1 MYQYMKQLKL
11 FFLSLF
17 AIVSLVACDS
27 AKTSD
32 QILTE
37 CGSGVVM
44 VANQFY
50 YKITLPT
57 GKVWYFTGFDADGD
71 LENWTMDLAEIQKN
85 KKMITGTGFL
95 ISKDGK
101 ILTNRH
107 VAAPSITLSDTKKSV
122 RSLLNSMAEMVRM
135 EMESISERYDEFENE
150 KRSCYSYNE
159 YDGNFYVDNE
169 KLQEIEQEQA
179 ELKEAYDGD
188 SEIKNSI
195 KTLDLSE
202 LKVEPVCEIGIA
214 YNNTF
219 VTKISDFI
227 PCVVTSVSNKENV
240 DLAMLQLKNKQ
251 SPEGKF
257 IFAVSE
263 EDEEQGLIDKVKD
276 IFTSSDKDELQTE
289 QKLYMIGFNAGFSL
303 SNTSQGIKAQI
314 TSGTISQKPDND
326 KIMYTIP
333 SLPGSS
339 GSPVVNEYG
348 KLVAVNFAGVTGT
361 QSFNYGIQVK
371 RVRQFVNND

>member
-1 MYQYMKQLKL
+1 MLTKL

-27 AKTSD
+27 TKTSD

-135 EMESISERYDEFENE
+135 EMESMSERYDELENE

-227 PCVVTSVSNKENV
+227 PCVVTSVSNRENV

-276 IFTSSDKDELQTE
+276 IFASSDKDELQTE

-314 TSGTISQKPDND
+314 TSGTISQKPDNN

-333 SLPGSS
+333 ALPGSS

-361 QSFNYGIQVK
+361 QSFNYGVQVK
-371 RVRQFVNND
+371 RVRQFVTND

>member
-1 MYQYMKQLKL
+1 MKQLKL

-27 AKTSD
+27 TKTSD

-101 ILTNRH
+101 LLTNRH

-135 EMESISERYDEFENE
+135 EMESMSERYDELENE

-227 PCVVTSVSNKENV
+227 PCVVTSVSNRENV

-314 TSGTISQKPDND
+314 TSGTISQKPDNN